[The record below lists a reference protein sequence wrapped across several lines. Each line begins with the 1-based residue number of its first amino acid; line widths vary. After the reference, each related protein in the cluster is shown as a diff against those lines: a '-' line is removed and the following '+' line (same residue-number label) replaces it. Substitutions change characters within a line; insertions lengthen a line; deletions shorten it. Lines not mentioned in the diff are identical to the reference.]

1 MKYFFSFLCA
11 LFLCACAVKNESQKA
26 QSMQVL
32 ITSSSFKINEV
43 GFLKSENSTL
53 SLELYKFAKPFFK
66 LNIKKKICLNGV
78 CYAKKEFNQKYL
90 QNVYYDDFLRDI
102 LEAKPLFK
110 AKNLTHNSCGFTQE
124 LHHKDSVIKYEVC
137 EGKLHFKD
145 EISGLKIIIRHF

>member
-1 MKYFFSFLCA
+1 MKYFFSLLCA

-78 CYAKKEFNQKYL
+78 CYAKKEFN
-90 QNVYYDDFLRDI
+90 
-102 LEAKPLFK
+102 
-110 AKNLTHNSCGFTQE
+110 HNSCGFTQE

-145 EISGLKIIIRHF
+145 EISGLKIIIRRF